1 MRTFTYDAL
10 PGRVVFSVGSF
21 GRLTAEID
29 RLGVRAVFVVTG
41 PHSAATARDAIE
53 LMGDRFVG
61 RFTDL
66 QLHVPAEVAERANAA
81 ASESGADCV
90 VTIGGGSAI
99 GYGKVIALGS
109 ELPLIAVPTTYSGSE
124 MTPVYGITSGG
135 RKRTTRDLRVLPKV
149 VIYDPG
155 LTTEL
160 APSVTGAS
168 GMNAMAHCV
177 EALYAEGASP
187 IMSLMA
193 EEGVRALASG
203 IPASV
208 RTPEDLVARGEALY
222 GAYLAGAS
230 LAVTGMAIH
239 HRVCHV
245 LGGTFGLAHGDVNSV
260 ILAQAAKYN
269 ERDAPDALSR
279 VAEALGV
286 EHAPSGLFDLVTEI
300 GAPTSLKELGM
311 KETDLDEAAR
321 LSVDPPP
328 WNPRPVDEQT
338 VRALLDD
345 AYHGRRPASDR

>member
-1 MRTFTYDAL
+1 VQTFTYDAL
-10 PGRVVFSVGSF
+10 PGRVVFAVGAF
-21 GRLTAEID
+21 GRLTAEIE
-29 RLGVRAVFVVTG
+29 RLGAEAVFVVTG
-41 PHSAATARDAIE
+41 PNSAAIARGAIE
-53 LMGDRFVG
+53 LMGERYVG
-61 RFTDL
+61 AFTDL
-66 QLHVPAEVAERANAA
+66 QLHVPAEAAERASTA
-81 ASESGADCV
+81 ASEAGADCV
-90 VTIGGGSAI
+90 VTIGGGSAT
-99 GYGKVIALGS
+99 GYGKVIALAG
-109 ELPLIAVPTTYSGSE
+109 LPLVAVPTTYSGSE

-135 RKRTTRDLRVLPKV
+135 RKRTTRDLRVLPTT

-177 EALYAEGASP
+177 EALYADGASP

-193 EEGVRALASG
+193 EEGVRALARG

-208 RTPEDLVARGEALY
+208 RSPNDVVARSEALY

-245 LGGTFGLAHGDVNSV
+245 LGGTFGLVHGDVNSV
-260 ILAQAAKYN
+260 ILPQAAKYN
-269 ERDAPDALSR
+269 EEAAPGALSR

-286 EHAPSGLFDLVTEI
+286 QHAPSGLFDLVAEV
-300 GAPTSLKELGM
+300 GAPTSLKELGV

-328 WNPRPVDEQT
+328 WNPRPVDEQS

-345 AYHGRRPASDR
+345 AYHGRRPAPPS